1 MFNIR
6 YFSKKLIHPVCVL
19 CEAQSHNTLGL
30 CTDCWHDLP
39 WQAVNCCVQCG
50 LPASDKVCGQC
61 LTNPPYFDSTQA
73 LFEYTYPVDALLQA
87 FKYQHTLHLARLF
100 AAMSLKQLVINDI
113 DCILPMP
120 MHPARLQ
127 QRGFNQSL
135 ELAKRIGNLLHKP
148 LATHHCQR
156 IKNTPPQ
163 ASLPLKARVQNIKN
177 AFSCDDYFVGKHVAI
192 VDDVMTSGA
201 SLNELAKT
209 LKAAGAASVCCWVMA
224 RTY

>member
-1 MFNIR
+1 MFNIEQ
-6 YFSKKLIHPVCVL
+6 FPPPLIQPACVL
-19 CEAQSHNTLGL
+19 CEAKTHNTLGI
-30 CTDCWHDLP
+30 CQDCWQDLP
-39 WQAVNCCVQCG
+39 WQAQNCCSQCG
-50 LPASDKVCGQC
+50 LPATDHVCGHC
-61 LTNPPYFDSTQA
+61 ISEPPFFDATQA
-73 LFEYTYPVDALLQA
+73 LFEYTYPIDALLQA
-87 FKYQHTLHLARLF
+87 YKYQHTLHLARLF
-100 AAMSLKQLVINDI
+100 AAISLKQRMSNEV

-135 ELAKRIGNLLHKP
+135 ELAKRIAKLLHKP
-148 LATHHCQR
+148 LATQHCQR

-163 ASLPLKARVQNIKN
+163 ASLPLKARVKNIKN
-177 AFSCDDYFVGKHVAI
+177 AFACDDYFAGKHVAI

-209 LKAAGAASVCCWVMA
+209 LKAAGAAKVTCWVVA

>member
-1 MFNIR
+1 MQPAC
-6 YFSKKLIHPVCVL
+6 LL
-19 CEAQSHNTLGL
+19 CEAKAHNTLGI
-30 CTDCWHDLP
+30 CADCWQDLP
-39 WQAVNCCVQCG
+39 WQALSSCPQCG
-50 LPASDKVCGQC
+50 LPSSGHTCGSC
-61 LTNPPYFDSTQA
+61 LTDPPFFDSTQA
-73 LFEYTYPVDALLQA
+73 LFEYAYPVDALLQA
-87 FKYQHTLHLARLF
+87 LKYQHALHLARMF
-100 AAMSLKQLVINDI
+100 ASISLKHVITSDV
-113 DCILPMP
+113 DCVLPMP
-120 MHPARLQ
+120 MHPARMQ

-135 ELAKRIGNLLHKP
+135 ELAKRIAKLLHKP

-163 ASLPLKARVQNIKN
+163 ASLPLKSRVNNIKA

-209 LKAAGAASVCCWVMA
+209 LKAAGAAKVTCWVIA